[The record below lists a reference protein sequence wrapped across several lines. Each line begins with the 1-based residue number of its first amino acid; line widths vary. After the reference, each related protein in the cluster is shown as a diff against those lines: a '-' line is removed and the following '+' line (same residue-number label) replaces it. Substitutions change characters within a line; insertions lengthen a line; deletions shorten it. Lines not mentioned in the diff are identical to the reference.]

1 MKEYKFDD
9 LDNDGYEIIIPKEVV
24 KNILIHHYAKTFYW
38 AVGLFSFIIG
48 FLIGVIVWA
57 DSQ

>member
-9 LDNDGYEIIIPKEVV
+9 LDNDGYEIVIPKEVV

-38 AVGLFSFIIG
+38 TVGLFSFIVG
-48 FLIGVIVWA
+48 FLTGVIV
-57 DSQ
+57 